1 MAFLTNEK
9 NLYRKENITNT
20 EYLLANE
27 WEDDYLKAEKFH
39 DKKIKRFDYKLEYIK
54 GNNLILVSKS
64 EVNQNN
70 YVKDFTYIKVNDKY
84 FVFSDMNNVIYDII
98 AWESNLGHFNIVVNK
113 EKVDSYIKLL
123 KQLDNFF

>member
-20 EYLLANE
+20 EYLLASE

-39 DKKIKRFDYKLEYIK
+39 DKNIKRFDYKLEYIK